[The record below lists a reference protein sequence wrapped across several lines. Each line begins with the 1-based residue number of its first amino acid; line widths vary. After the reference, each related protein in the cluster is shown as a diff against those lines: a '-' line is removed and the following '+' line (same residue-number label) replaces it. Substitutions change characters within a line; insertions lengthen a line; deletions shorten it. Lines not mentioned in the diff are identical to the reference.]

1 MMIPPR
7 RRNRESLEFLETDDR
22 ETRVLNPPPTEN
34 ICRVVESETFVE
46 DAIIFSDRREIGGRV
61 VHAKAAIV
69 ERERERE
76 KQETHTIGSVPE
88 IFLRP
93 QM

>member
-1 MMIPPR
+1 MMIPP

-69 ERERERE
+69 ERERE